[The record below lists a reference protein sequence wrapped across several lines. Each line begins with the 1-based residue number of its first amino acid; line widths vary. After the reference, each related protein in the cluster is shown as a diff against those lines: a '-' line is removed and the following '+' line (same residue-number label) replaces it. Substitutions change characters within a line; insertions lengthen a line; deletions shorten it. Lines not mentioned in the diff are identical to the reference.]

1 MLVGSAV
8 AQDKDSLFSPK
19 DKRIGLVLSGGGAKA
34 MAHIGALRVIDSLGI
49 RLDYIGGTSMGAII
63 GALYAMGYS
72 PDEIEWA
79 MRSIDWDALMA
90 NEMPRQ
96 GLSFLDKNTEE
107 RYILNFPIRNG
118 KPSLPSA
125 INYGQ
130 SILKTLAWLTQKA
143 HHVNRFEDL
152 NIPFFCI
159 ATDIEEGKAVVLDTG
174 YLADALRASSAFPS
188 IFSPYELNNKLLADG
203 GLISNFPVEYMRA
216 KGVDYII
223 GLDVQSVRYTKE
235 DLTSVIK
242 ILEQTSG
249 FINAENYKRDLEY
262 VTVLI
267 KPEVPG
273 AGITTFN
280 LMDSIISSGERAARK
295 QVTALVE
302 LAKETDR
309 ATNRPQGMTPH
320 STVWID
326 RIAILGNESSTERFI
341 RGKLNLE
348 SPQKKSIKQL
358 NRGIDRLFGT
368 QNYYSVDYRLMPAD
382 TGFVLEV
389 RLREKPEK
397 AMWRLGIHYD
407 DDFQTALLVN
417 YTRRNLFLK
426 NSKFSIDVAI
436 GQSPRGLMSYT
447 FDRGFIPT
455 IGVRFRTNQFNYR
468 LYADRRAIS
477 EQVYRDFSGE
487 IFLQSTFRDMYAWG
501 GGVQFENVDLSDEVG
516 LFPILDFN
524 RTYLNYFGYVEFDNF
539 NKAFNPTRGTLI
551 QAKYRILSKQLN
563 AEQFAEPTSVL
574 KIKWEL
580 ALPLGHRVGMI
591 AKAYGATTIGPDADI
606 NYNIF
611 LGGMGENYIQH
622 IMPFLGYNFMEI
634 VGRNALVVRADAF
647 YEFIDHHY
655 IQVKGNLG
663 KVESSIDQLFS
674 SSVLLDG
681 YGLGYAYNSPFGPLQ
696 FTVMKST
703 NHADILTYVSL
714 GYWF

>member
-1 MLVGSAV
+1 MDAPTNF
-8 AQDKDSLFSPK
+8 KDE
-19 DKRIGLVLSGGGAKA
+19 RIGLVLSGGGAKA

-49 RLDYIGGTSMGAII
+49 HLDYIGGTSMGAII

-79 MRSIDWDALMA
+79 MRSIDWDALLA

-96 GLSFLDKNTEE
+96 GLSFSDKNTED
-107 RYILNFPIRNG
+107 RYVLNFPIRNG
-118 KPSLPSA
+118 KPGLPSA

-143 HHVNRFEDL
+143 HHIRRFEDL
-152 NIPFFCI
+152 NIPFFCV

-188 IFSPYELNNKLLADG
+188 IFSPYELNDKLLADG

-216 KGVDYII
+216 RGVDYII

-235 DLTSVIK
+235 DLTSVVK

-249 FINAENYKRDLEY
+249 FINAENYKRDLEH

-280 LMDSIISSGERAARK
+280 LMDSIISSGERAARS
-295 QVTALVE
+295 QLVGLME
-302 LAKETDR
+302 LAQLDGVIKP
-309 ATNRPQGMTPH
+309 RPKNMTPH
-320 STVWID
+320 ADVWID
-326 RIAILGNESSTERFI
+326 SLVIIGNQSSTERFI
-341 RGKLNLE
+341 QGKLNIQGSE
-348 SPQKKSIKQL
+348 RKTIKQL
-358 NRGIDRLFGT
+358 NKGIDRLFGT
-368 QNYYSVDYRLMPAD
+368 QNYYSVDYRLLPSD
-382 TGFVLEV
+382 TGYVLEV

-417 YTRRNLFLK
+417 YTRRNLLLK
-426 NSKFSIDVAI
+426 NSKFSVDVAI
-436 GQSPRGLMSYT
+436 GQSPRGSLSYT

-455 IGVRFRTNQFNYR
+455 LGVRLRTNQFNYR
-468 LYADRRAIS
+468 LYQDRRAIS

-487 IFLQSTFRDMYAWG
+487 FFLQSTFRDVYAWG

-539 NKAFNPTRGTLI
+539 NKSFNPTRGTLI
-551 QAKYRILSKQLN
+551 QAKYRILSRQLN

-574 KIKWEL
+574 KLKWEL
-580 ALPLGHRVGMI
+580 AVPFGHRVGMI
-591 AKAYGATTIGPDADI
+591 AKAYGATTIGPDADL

-655 IQVKGNLG
+655 LQVKGNIG

-674 SSVLLDG
+674 SRALLDG

-696 FTVMKST
+696 FTVMKSS
-703 NHADILTYVSL
+703 NHSDILTYVSL